1 MKPLPFTCIFS
12 VLERAGCTP
21 LSALHRYFP
30 EYSARANS
38 SLKEPFP
45 RTIGSST
52 PPSEVSVLPLQIKIS
67 YFEIEILLIIKQ
79 YFFYVLPENLVQYIV
94 GAGWPLASQLIVNEL
109 FNKTAASEGS
119 ICQYGGTTEKN
130 TN

>member
-1 MKPLPFTCIFS
+1 MQNESSIFDMKPLPFTCIFS

-79 YFFYVLPENLVQYIV
+79 YFFMFYQRTWSNISWEQDGPLRHNL
-94 GAGWPLASQLIVNEL
+94 
-109 FNKTAASEGS
+109 
-119 ICQYGGTTEKN
+119 
-130 TN
+130 